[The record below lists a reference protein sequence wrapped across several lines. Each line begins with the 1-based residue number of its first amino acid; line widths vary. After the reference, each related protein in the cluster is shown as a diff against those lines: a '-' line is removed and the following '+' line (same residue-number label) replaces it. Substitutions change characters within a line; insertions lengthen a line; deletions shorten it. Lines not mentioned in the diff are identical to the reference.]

1 MSRTADPKLLDRP
14 LRLQVL
20 SGRTLELPL
29 SRPLVTGAG
38 TFDRR
43 SLILVSATVDCGGDR
58 WVGYGEVAP
67 LPGWSEETVD
77 DSLHLLESLDVP
89 RDLDSVNDLGRA
101 MPELADRAVLHAGIE
116 LAVLDALSR
125 AAGQPLAQTLKG
137 DRFGGISES
146 VPVQYTLGALEIG
159 ETCRRVSE
167 AAGAGYT
174 VCKLKVG
181 AASAREDLE
190 RVEAVLE
197 RCPGMRFRL
206 DANGAWSV
214 ETAMA
219 MLRRL
224 PAERVELVE
233 QPVDRK
239 SFKRLL
245 DAWDGQG
252 PGIAADESCV
262 NRDDAM
268 QCLEDGRVSAL
279 VIKPAALGGLLAASR
294 LIECALDSGVD
305 VIISNLMESA
315 VGRMAAAH
323 LASAWPQLP
332 GPHGLATG
340 SWLARDLLDGG
351 EQIVDARLQL
361 PDGPGIGF
369 DPVLER

>member
-1 MSRTADPKLLDRP
+1 MSKSVDPHLLDQP
-14 LRLQVL
+14 LRLHAL
-20 SGRTLELPL
+20 AGRILELPL

-43 SLILVSATVDCGGDR
+43 RLMLISAMVDCHGDR

-67 LPGWSEETVD
+67 LIGWSEETVD
-77 DSLHLLESLDVP
+77 DSLRLLESLDIP
-89 RDLDSVNDLGRA
+89 HDLDSVGDLGRA
-101 MPELADRAVLHAGIE
+101 MPELADRSVLHAGID

-125 AAGQPLAQTLKG
+125 AAGQPLALTLKG
-137 DRFGGISES
+137 DRPGEISES
-146 VPVQYTLGALEIG
+146 VPVQYTLGALDVE

-190 RVEAVLE
+190 RVEAVLA
-197 RCPGMRFRL
+197 RCPDMRLRL

-219 MLRRL
+219 ILRHL
-224 PAERVELVE
+224 PAERVEWIE

-245 DAWDGQG
+245 DTWDGQG

-262 NRDDAM
+262 NHDDAM

-294 LIECALDSGVD
+294 FIEKALDKEVG

-315 VGRMAAAH
+315 VGRLGAVH

-332 GPHGLATG
+332 GPHGLATA
-340 SWLARDLLDGG
+340 SWLARDLLAGG

-361 PDGPGIGF
+361 PNGPGLGF
-369 DPVLER
+369 DPMLAR